1 MFGIGCEVNPQ
12 SEDIWLEAARLNP
25 PDTSKAVIA
34 QAARHIPTSVSCFI
48 GFVSLKLNCIFFKV
62 RIWIKAA
69 DLEDETKAK
78 RRVFRKALEHIP
90 NSVRLWKA
98 AVELE
103 NPEDARILLSR
114 YLVSFLIKTEHTVK
128 VVGLLN
134 VVQLL

>member
-1 MFGIGCEVNPQ
+1 MIDTPMLC
-12 SEDIWLEAARLNP
+12 DIFNWLM
-25 PDTSKAVIA
+25 
-34 QAARHIPTSVSCFI
+34 
-48 GFVSLKLNCIFFKV
+48 NCSQV

-69 DLEDETKAK
+69 DLETETKAK

-114 YLVSFLIKTEHTVK
+114 AVECCPTAVELWLALARLETYENARK
-128 VVGLLN
+128 VLN
-134 VVQLL
+134 KARENIPTDKQIWTTAAKLEEANGE